1 MASDPVSVEFER
13 NNARIDALERLYEQK
28 FDAAQRAID
37 VANAANDKR
46 LDGMNEF
53 RNSLNDT
60 TNKMMTRVEALTV
73 LEAASTKTNSE
84 LSIVRDRLEETLRPN
99 YPLMI
104 GIMSVAATVLAG
116 VWLIVGLK
124 IDATITPNGMAIV
137 SLQEH
142 NRHID
147 GQLTSVDKMAGE
159 SSQADLVSKS
169 DRAQLGARISA
180 IEAQFAVGTADRR
193 GKEEGMRQKLVEIET
208 QFCAS
213 DIVRNLMHAQN
224 MRIESIMW
232 SKLFPDS
239 HMPTDNAFYPKV
251 CNRTT
256 EQ

>member
-1 MASDPVSVEFER
+1 MADESTIEFDR
-13 NNARIDALERLYEQK
+13 NAARITALERLYEQR
-28 FDAAQRAID
+28 FID
-37 VANAANDKR
+37 NAKARDLALAANNAR
-46 LDGMNEF
+46 LDSMNEF

-73 LEAASTKTNSE
+73 LESASNKTNADVAV
-84 LSIVRDRLEETLRPN
+84 LRDKLEESLRPN
-99 YPLMI
+99 YPFII
-104 GIMSVAATVLAG
+104 GLLTVAATVLAG
-116 VWLIVGLK
+116 VWLIIGLK
-124 IDATITPNGMAIV
+124 IEATITPNGMSIV

-142 NRHID
+142 SRQVD
-147 GQLTSVDKMAGE
+147 TQLASIDKMAND

-169 DRAQLGARISA
+169 DRAQLGARLTVIESA
-180 IEAQFAVGTADRR
+180 FASGSADRR
-193 GKEEGMRQKLVEIET
+193 GKEESMRQKLVEVET

-232 SKLFPDS
+232 SKLFSDT

-251 CNRTT
+251 CNRNT